1 MKIGSFYEFFDMIF
15 TLLTKYC
22 LFSVHIEPIPLCHR
36 FSYDFSVLWLI
47 AFTTYFQ
54 QIHPFSNVSA
64 VQFFFDG
71 VGNKISFIYLFHFF
85 FFTSEY
91 FGRNGSCVLKL
102 VVVMYVYIL
111 SMASA
116 VCPLEFCFSLVHFF
130 FLSFFYYLLLLLIF
144 LKDTTVKLY
153 IRVFIIYP
161 VHT

>member
-1 MKIGSFYEFFDMIF
+1 MNSVVLLPFFLRFLMKIGSFYEFFDMIF

-85 FFTSEY
+85 FSQV
-91 FGRNGSCVLKL
+91 N
-102 VVVMYVYIL
+102 IL
-111 SMASA
+111 AETAA
-116 VCPLEFCFSLVHFF
+116 VC
-130 FLSFFYYLLLLLIF
+130 
-144 LKDTTVKLY
+144 
-153 IRVFIIYP
+153 
-161 VHT
+161 